1 VAVKRLP
8 SFDLVVA
15 TVDRVAELERLF
27 DSLDAQIHRGFRV
40 LLVDQNPD
48 DRLTP
53 ALERARSF
61 ELVRLR
67 SEPGLS
73 RARNAAL
80 DRIQG
85 DVVAFPDDD
94 CTYEPGLLNTVAHRF
109 ADDPQLDGLAGRA
122 VNEGGSSSPSW
133 SATPA
138 LLTRDNLWNRAISY
152 TIFLRARVVERV
164 GNFDETLGLG
174 AKGRRGSGEEIEY
187 LVRALAEDARIAYDP
202 QLLVTHPERT
212 HSPDERRA
220 LAARDG
226 ASVGYILRKHG
237 YPGKT
242 LGRMLAR
249 PVGGAAFALARGNAG
264 QARIHLATL
273 RGRLHGYRS

>member
-27 DSLDAQIHRGFRV
+27 DSLDAQTQRGFRV

-48 DRLTP
+48 DRLAP

-80 DRIQG
+80 DLIQG

-94 CTYEPGLLNTVAHRF
+94 CTYEPGLLDAVAHRF
-109 ADDPQLDGLAGRA
+109 ADDSRLDGLVGRA
-122 VNEGGSSSPSW
+122 VNEHGSSSPSW
-133 SATPA
+133 STTPA

-164 GNFDETLGLG
+164 GGFDETLGLG
-174 AKGRRGSGEEIEY
+174 SNGRRRSGEEIEY
-187 LVRALAEDARIAYDP
+187 LVRALAEGAHIAYDP
-202 QLLVTHPERT
+202 QLLVTHPERIY
-212 HSPDERRA
+212 SPDERRE

-249 PVGGAAFALARGNAG
+249 PFGGATLALARGNAG

>member
-1 VAVKRLP
+1 VASEPLP

-15 TVDRVAELERLF
+15 TVDRVSELNRLF
-27 DSLDAQIHRGFRV
+27 ASLDAQTHRGFRV

-48 DRLTP
+48 DRLAP

-67 SEPGLS
+67 SERGLS

-85 DVVAFPDDD
+85 DLVAFPDDD
-94 CTYEPGLLNTVAHRF
+94 CTYEPGLLDAVAHRF
-109 ADDPQLDGLAGRA
+109 ADDPKLDGLVGRA
-122 VNEGGSSSPSW
+122 VNEDGSSSPSW
-133 SATPA
+133 SVTPA
-138 LLTRDNLWNRAISY
+138 LLTQDNLWNRAISY
-152 TIFLRARVVERV
+152 TIFLRARIVERV
-164 GNFDETLGLG
+164 GRFDETLGLG
-174 AKGRRGSGEEIEY
+174 SNGPRSSGEEIEY
-187 LVRALAEDARIAYDP
+187 LVRGLAAGARIAYDP
-202 QLLVTHPERT
+202 QLLVTHPERAY
-212 HSPDERRA
+212 SPEEQRE

-237 YPGKT
+237 YPGRT

-249 PVGGAAFALARGNAG
+249 PVGGATLALARGNAG
-264 QARIHLATL
+264 QARVHLATL

>member
-1 VAVKRLP
+1 MAAKRLP
-8 SFDLVVA
+8 SFDLVVG
-15 TVDRVAELERLF
+15 TVDRVADLERLF
-27 DSLDAQIHRGFRV
+27 ASLDAQTHRSFRV

-48 DRLTP
+48 DRLAP
-53 ALERARSF
+53 IVRRGRSF
-61 ELVRLR
+61 ELVRLG
-67 SEPGLS
+67 SERGLS

-80 DRIQG
+80 DRIEG
-85 DVVAFPDDD
+85 DLVAFPDDD
-94 CTYEPGLLNTVAHRF
+94 CSYEPGLLEAVGRRF
-109 ADDPQLDGLAGRA
+109 AADSELDGLVGRA
-122 VNEGGSSSPSW
+122 VNEDGASSPSW

-164 GNFDETLGLG
+164 GHFDETLGLG
-174 AKGRRGSGEEIEY
+174 SDGRRGSGEEIEY
-187 LVRALAEDARIAYDP
+187 LVRALGTGTRIAYNP
-202 QLLVTHPERT
+202 QLVVTHPERT
-212 HSPDERRA
+212 YSPDERRK

-249 PVGGAAFALARGNAG
+249 PVGGATLALARGNAG

-273 RGRLHGYRS
+273 RGRVHGYRS

>member
-1 VAVKRLP
+1 MKRLP

-27 DSLDAQIHRGFRV
+27 DSLDAQTQRGFRV

-48 DRLTP
+48 DRLAP

-80 DRIQG
+80 DLIQG

-94 CTYEPGLLNTVAHRF
+94 CTYEPGLLDAVAHRF
-109 ADDPQLDGLAGRA
+109 ADDSRLDGLVGRA
-122 VNEGGSSSPSW
+122 VNEHGSSSPSW
-133 SATPA
+133 STTPA

-164 GNFDETLGLG
+164 GGFDETLGLG
-174 AKGRRGSGEEIEY
+174 SNGRRRSGEEIEY
-187 LVRALAEDARIAYDP
+187 LVRALAEGAYIAYDP
-202 QLLVTHPERT
+202 QLLVTHPERIY
-212 HSPDERRA
+212 SPDERRE

-249 PVGGAAFALARGNAG
+249 PVGGATLALARGNAG

>member
-1 VAVKRLP
+1 MAVKRLP
-8 SFDLVVA
+8 SFDLVVG

-27 DSLDAQIHRGFRV
+27 ASLDAQTYHSFRV

-48 DRLTP
+48 DRLAP
-53 ALERARSF
+53 IVGLPRSF
-61 ELVRLR
+61 ELVQLR
-67 SEPGLS
+67 SGRGLS

-80 DRIQG
+80 DSIQA
-85 DVVAFPDDD
+85 DLVAFPDDD
-94 CTYEPGLLNTVAHRF
+94 CSYEPGLLDAVARRF
-109 ADDPQLDGLAGRA
+109 ADDPELEGLVGRA
-122 VNEGGSSSPSW
+122 VNEEGSSSPSW
-133 SATPA
+133 SANPA

-152 TIFLRARVVERV
+152 TIFLRARIVGRV
-164 GNFDETLGLG
+164 GRFDETLGLG
-174 AKGRRGSGEEIEY
+174 SSGRRGSGEEIEY
-187 LVRALAEDARIAYDP
+187 LVRALGMGARIAYDP
-202 QLLVTHPERT
+202 QLVVTHPERNY
-212 HSPDERRA
+212 SPDERRE

-249 PVGGAAFALARGNAG
+249 PVGGATLALARGNAG

-273 RGRLHGYRS
+273 RGRVHGYRS

>member
-27 DSLDAQIHRGFRV
+27 ASLDAQTHRSFRV
-40 LLVDQNPD
+40 LLMDQNPD
-48 DRLTP
+48 DRLSP
-53 ALERARSF
+53 VLGRARSF

-67 SEPGLS
+67 SERGLS
-73 RARNAAL
+73 RARNVAL
-80 DRIQG
+80 DRIKG
-85 DVVAFPDDD
+85 DLVAFPDDD
-94 CTYEPGLLNTVAHRF
+94 CTYEPALLHAVARRF
-109 ADDPQLDGLAGRA
+109 AEDGELDGLVGRA
-122 VNEGGSSSPSW
+122 VDEDGSSSPSW

-152 TIFLRARVVERV
+152 TIFLRSRIVERV
-164 GNFDETLGLG
+164 GLFDETLGLG
-174 AKGRRGSGEEIEY
+174 SNGMRGSGEEIEY
-187 LVRALAEDARIAYDP
+187 LVRALAAGARIAYDP

-212 HSPDERRA
+212 YSPNEQRK

-226 ASVGYILRKHG
+226 ASVGYILRKHR

-249 PVGGAAFALARGNAG
+249 PVGGATLALARGNAG
-264 QARIHLATL
+264 QARVHLATL
-273 RGRLHGYRS
+273 RGRVHGYRS

>member
-27 DSLDAQIHRGFRV
+27 ASLDAQTHRSFRV
-40 LLVDQNPD
+40 LLIDQNPD
-48 DRLTP
+48 DRLSP
-53 ALERARSF
+53 VLGRARSF

-67 SEPGLS
+67 SERGLS
-73 RARNAAL
+73 RARNVAL
-80 DRIQG
+80 DRIKG
-85 DVVAFPDDD
+85 DLVAFPDDD
-94 CTYEPGLLNTVAHRF
+94 CTYEPALLHAVARRF
-109 ADDPQLDGLAGRA
+109 AEDGELDGLVGRA
-122 VNEGGSSSPSW
+122 VDEDGSSSPSW
-133 SATPA
+133 SATSA

-152 TIFLRARVVERV
+152 TIFLRSRIVERV
-164 GNFDETLGLG
+164 GLFDETLGLG
-174 AKGRRGSGEEIEY
+174 SNGMRGSGEEIEY
-187 LVRALAEDARIAYDP
+187 LVRALAAGARIAYDP

-212 HSPDERRA
+212 YSPNEQRK

-226 ASVGYILRKHG
+226 ASVGYILRKHR

-249 PVGGAAFALARGNAG
+249 PVGGATLALARGNAG
-264 QARIHLATL
+264 QARVHLATL
-273 RGRLHGYRS
+273 RGRVHGYRS

>member
-1 VAVKRLP
+1 MKRLP

-27 DSLDAQIHRGFRV
+27 ASLDAQIHRGFRV

-48 DRLTP
+48 DRLAP

-67 SEPGLS
+67 AERGLS

-80 DRIQG
+80 DGIQG
-85 DVVAFPDDD
+85 DLVAFPDDD
-94 CTYEPGLLNTVAHRF
+94 CTYGPGLLDAVARRF
-109 ADDPQLDGLAGRA
+109 ADDPELDGLVGRA
-122 VNEGGSSSPSW
+122 VNEAGASSPSW

-152 TIFLRARVVERV
+152 TIFLRARMVERV
-164 GNFDETLGLG
+164 GRFDETLGLG
-174 AKGRRGSGEEIEY
+174 SNGRRGSGEEIEY
-187 LVRALAEDARIAYDP
+187 LVRALGAGARIAYDP
-202 QLLVTHPERT
+202 QLVVTHPERT
-212 HSPDERRA
+212 YSPDERRE

-226 ASVGYILRKHG
+226 ASVGYILRKH
-237 YPGKT
+237 
-242 LGRMLAR
+242 R
-249 PVGGAAFALARGNAG
+249 
-264 QARIHLATL
+264 
-273 RGRLHGYRS
+273 

>member
-61 ELVRLR
+61 ELVQLR

-94 CTYEPGLLNTVAHRF
+94 CTYEPGLLNAVAHRF

-122 VNEGGSSSPSW
+122 VNEDGSSSPSW

-212 HSPDERRA
+212 YSPDERRA

-249 PVGGAAFALARGNAG
+249 PVGGATLALARGNAG

>member
-1 VAVKRLP
+1 MAAKRLP
-8 SFDLVVA
+8 SFDLVVG
-15 TVDRVAELERLF
+15 TVDRVADLERLF
-27 DSLDAQIHRGFRV
+27 ASLDAQTHRSFRV

-48 DRLTP
+48 DRLAP
-53 ALERARSF
+53 ALERGRSF

-67 SEPGLS
+67 SERGLS
-73 RARNAAL
+73 RARNAGL

-85 DVVAFPDDD
+85 DLVAFPDDD
-94 CTYEPGLLNTVAHRF
+94 CSYEPGLLEAVGRRF
-109 ADDPQLDGLAGRA
+109 ADDPELDGLVGRA
-122 VNEGGSSSPSW
+122 VNADGASSPSW

-152 TIFLRARVVERV
+152 TIFLRARIVERV
-164 GNFDETLGLG
+164 GHFDETLGLG
-174 AKGRRGSGEEIEY
+174 SNGRRRSGEEIEY
-187 LVRALAEDARIAYDP
+187 LVRALDGGARIAYDP
-202 QLLVTHPERT
+202 QLRVTHPERT
-212 HSPDERRA
+212 YSPDERRE

-226 ASVGYILRKHG
+226 ASVGYILRKHR

-249 PVGGAAFALARGNAG
+249 PVGGATLALARGNTG

-273 RGRLHGYRS
+273 RGRVHGYRS

>member
-1 VAVKRLP
+1 
-8 SFDLVVA
+8 VVA

-27 DSLDAQIHRGFRV
+27 ASLDAQTHHGFRV

-48 DRLTP
+48 DRLAP
-53 ALERARSF
+53 IVGRARSF

-67 SEPGLS
+67 SELGLS
-73 RARNAAL
+73 RARNVAL
-80 DRIQG
+80 ESIEADL
-85 DVVAFPDDD
+85 VAFPDDD
-94 CTYEPGLLNTVAHRF
+94 CTYEPGLLDAVANRF
-109 ADDPQLDGLAGRA
+109 AQDTELDGLVGRA
-122 VNEGGSSSPSW
+122 VNEEGSSSPSW
-133 SATPA
+133 SATAA

-152 TIFLRARVVERV
+152 TIFLRARVVEQV
-164 GNFDETLGLG
+164 GRFDETLGLG
-174 AKGRRGSGEEIEY
+174 SNGKRGSGEEIEY
-187 LVRALAEDARIAYDP
+187 LVRALGAGARIAYDP
-202 QLLVTHPERT
+202 ELVVTHPERT
-212 HSPDERRA
+212 YSPDERRE

-249 PVGGAAFALARGNAG
+249 PVGGATVALARGNTG

-273 RGRLHGYRS
+273 RGRVHGYRS